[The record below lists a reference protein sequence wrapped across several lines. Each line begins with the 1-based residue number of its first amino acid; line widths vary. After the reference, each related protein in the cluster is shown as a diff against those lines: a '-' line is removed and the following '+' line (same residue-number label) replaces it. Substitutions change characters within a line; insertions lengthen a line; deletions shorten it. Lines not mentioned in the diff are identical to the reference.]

1 MEKRNNTKVLTIV
14 LSVVLVLSLL
24 AAAGI
29 GIYYTMVEKRLEG
42 CRILEEFVKREN
54 MELRAEV
61 TADLGGSSFS
71 GGLPVFRRNTEAGSF
86 FGIVLDGQT
95 LYLRD
100 TTFYLANGRGFRI
113 SVRLPQA
120 DALLK
125 QAQMVLSTSK
135 VTREQ
140 SGALTVY
147 RAEAGLDQA
156 KAILKY
162 LSPETA
168 EKMSVI
174 DSLVVTL
181 TAEGGTLRK
190 LTLEAAG
197 SDGVKPYT
205 LGLTL
210 SVLTSGTLDTEIP
223 QAVLAAVKNPGDIL
237 TLRWDPDAL
246 PLLRGV
252 LALASGNDFE
262 AELGLGLRV
271 NLGRGFASVLNIL
284 GLFRT
289 EPDADS
295 ESGILSVSENLTIQ
309 YNAGV
314 RPGIG
319 RVAGQKLEFYFSGSR
334 LCTTGGTLLTEYDEL
349 PLELLPALALPVLVE
364 GKVEMSRD
372 GDSGRY
378 TMPLNREEL
387 DMIASAAGA
396 LFKSDAVTISLT
408 EGTLEG
414 QVVNNR
420 LTKVSFSCDG
430 TVTGTVLFSQA
441 EFPTSLEVTLTP
453 VSKPRTL
460 AIPDAV
466 RAALGV
472 ENG

>member
-1 MEKRNNTKVLTIV
+1 MEKRNNTKVLPIV
-14 LSVVLVLSLL
+14 LSVILVLSLL

-29 GIYYTMVEKRLEG
+29 GIYYALVEKRLEG
-42 CRILEEFVKREN
+42 CRILEEFVNREN
-54 MELRAEV
+54 LELRAEA

-113 SVRLPQA
+113 SVQLPQGE
-120 DALLK
+120 ALLK
-125 QAQMVLSTSK
+125 QAQLVLSTSK

-140 SGALTVY
+140 SGSLTVY

-168 EKMSVI
+168 EKMSII

-181 TAEGGTLRK
+181 TAEGKTLRK

-197 SDGVKPYT
+197 SDGVNPYT

-210 SVLTSGTLDTEIP
+210 SVLTPGTLNTEIP
-223 QAVLAAVKNPGDIL
+223 QAVLDAVKNPGDIL

-262 AELGLGLRV
+262 AELGVGLRM
-271 NLGRGFASVLNIL
+271 NLGSGIASIL
-284 GLFRT
+284 DGLDLFQT
-289 EPDADS
+289 EPEANS
-295 ESGILSVSENLTIQ
+295 ESGILSVSDRLTIQ

-334 LCTTGGTLLTEYDEL
+334 LCTAGGTLLTEYDEL

-364 GKVEMSRD
+364 GKVEISRD
-372 GDSGRY
+372 GDSGEY

-387 DMIASAAGA
+387 DMIASAAST

-408 EGTLEG
+408 EGTLKAR
-414 QVVNNR
+414 VVNNR
-420 LTKVSFSCDG
+420 LTGVSFSCDG
-430 TVTGTVLFSQA
+430 AVAGTVLFFRS
-441 EFPTSLEVTLTP
+441 EFPASVAVTLTP

-460 AIPDAV
+460 VIPDAV